1 MANIPVITPAKL
13 AEYRN
18 GGEGFVK
25 WCNDFVYMPI
35 FPENSDV
42 SMWVPIGDLPKTK
55 NPHTGRSYY
64 DMWQMQQE
72 HIIPALEMENGRFK
86 NRLIIFCW
94 MRGEG
99 KSAVACL
106 IQEWKFFCWP
116 KQQIVLGANSK
127 DQTKFVHYDII
138 RDTIANSPAL
148 MSFIGGYGNLQEK
161 QISMRHPKTGAVLS
175 AIRSISSFNGIVSNI
190 TGYTFSEMFDMKNP
204 KFFTQLDGSTRNV
217 PNALGVI
224 DSTVSDKSHVLYKM
238 YEAVTDGSLKQVYF
252 SYRCSPYA
260 ECKDYYHPQ
269 MTQAQLD
276 SYSKKFPP
284 AEFDRYFKNL
294 WDAGSIR
301 FFIEEQI
308 DAIGY
313 WGVDN
318 NIGNH
323 AELVA
328 RLEAIHGRMN
338 AIKNISAVIADNK
351 LDEEQSHLAFKRDGI
366 QHPLKLMQES
376 LLPVSSTFMLQDSL
390 GDLRFADT
398 GDLKELSDLFNTDWS
413 IHAGLDRADPMA
425 QNVATRTVIT
435 IVAKGLPGSRMGMNV
450 QNVEKEIPYIYVVVG
465 MITFKRHDLDDI
477 KDALLE
483 ANSALDGID
492 TFCSERWGAWDL
504 PQWLMDNGIECELV
518 SPTYERQRA
527 CFNEFYNCVI
537 QGRFKAPA
545 IPIHGSREEDVFR
558 EEIRLFT
565 HDPVK
570 KWFGSPEKH
579 SPIGVQDD
587 TMYATGW
594 AMYGGRNY
602 NYTQFRHRGVG
613 MTGIGYFDDAAR
625 LLGKY

>member
-1 MANIPVITPAKL
+1 MSNIPIITPEKL
-13 AEYRN
+13 AEYRQ

-25 WCNDFVYMPI
+25 WANAFVYLPI

-42 SMWVPIGDLPKTK
+42 AIWTPLGDLPKTK

-72 HIIPALEMENGRFK
+72 HIVPALEMENGRFK

-138 RDTIANSPAL
+138 RETIANSPAL
-148 MSFIGGYGNLQEK
+148 LAFVGGYQNLQEK
-161 QISMRHPKTGAVLS
+161 QISLRDPRTGTVLS

-238 YEAVTDGSLKQVYF
+238 YEAVTDGSLKQVHF

-260 ECKDYYHPQ
+260 ESRDYYHPQ

-276 SYSKKFPP
+276 SYKHKFPP

-301 FFIEEQI
+301 FFTDEQI

-323 AELVA
+323 AELIA

-338 AIKNISAVIADNK
+338 AVQGYRNIIDENK
-351 LDEEQSHLAFKRDGI
+351 LSETNSHVAYLMNSTER
-366 QHPLKLMQES
+366 PLKTLQES
-376 LLPVSSTFMLQDSL
+376 LVPVSNTYMLQDRL
-390 GDLRFADT
+390 GSLRFADAT
-398 GDLKELSDLFNTDWS
+398 DLAALSDLFNTDWS

-425 QNVATRTVIT
+425 VNVATRTVLT
-435 IVAKGLPGSRMGMNV
+435 VVAKGLPGSRAGMNV
-450 QNVEKEIPYIYVVVG
+450 QNVEKEVPYIYVVVG
-465 MITFKRHDLDDI
+465 MVTFKEHNLDDI
-477 KDALLE
+477 KNAILE
-483 ANSALDGID
+483 ANYCLDGID

-504 PQWLMDNGIECELV
+504 SQWSFDNGIECELV

-527 CFNEFYNCVI
+527 CFNEFYNCVV
-537 QGRFKAPA
+537 QGRFKCPA

-565 HDPVK
+565 HDPLK

-579 SPIGVQDD
+579 SPTGVQDD

-594 AMYGGRNY
+594 AMYGGRNF
-602 NYTQFRHRGVG
+602 NYMQFRKRGIRMEGVG
-613 MTGIGYFDDAAR
+613 YFEDNIH
-625 LLGKY
+625 LLGSY

>member
-1 MANIPVITPAKL
+1 MSNYVITPEML

-25 WCNDFVYMPI
+25 WCNDFVCLPI
-35 FPENSDV
+35 YAENSDV
-42 SMWVPIGDLPKTK
+42 ATWVPMGDMPKTK
-55 NPHTGRSYY
+55 NPYTGRSYY
-64 DMWQMQQE
+64 DMWQMQQS
-72 HIIPALEMENGRFK
+72 HIVPALEMENGRFK

-99 KSAVACL
+99 KSAIACL
-106 IQEWKFFCWP
+106 VQEWKFFCWP

-148 MSFIGGYGNLQEK
+148 LSFIGGHQHLQEK
-161 QISMRHPKTGAVLS
+161 QIALRDPRNGTILS

-238 YEAVTDGSLKQVYF
+238 YEAVTDGSLKQVHF

-260 ECKDYYHPQ
+260 ESKDYYHPQ

-301 FFIEEQI
+301 FFTDVQI

-318 NIGNH
+318 NIGNY
-323 AELVA
+323 AELIA
-328 RLEAIHGRMN
+328 RLESIKGRQN
-338 AIKNISAVIADNK
+338 AIKGYDTIIAENDIS
-351 LDEEQSHLAFKRDGI
+351 ETYSHVAHLRASVEV
-366 QHPLKLMQES
+366 PLKATRES
-376 LLPVSSTFMLQDSL
+376 LMPVSDTYMLQDRI
-390 GDLRFADT
+390 GTLRFADAM
-398 GDLKELSDLFNTDWS
+398 DLAALSDMFNTEWS
-413 IHAGLDRADPMA
+413 IHAGFDRADPMA
-425 QNVATRTVIT
+425 VNVATRTVLS
-435 IVAKGLPGSRMGMNV
+435 IVAKGLPGSRTGFNLH
-450 QNVEKEIPYIYVVVG
+450 NVEKEVPYIYLLVG
-465 MITFKRHDLDDI
+465 MVTFKQHDLDDI
-477 KDALLE
+477 KTAIME
-483 ANSALDGID
+483 ANYALDGID
-492 TFCSERWGAWDL
+492 TLCSERWGAWDL
-504 PQWLMDNGIECELV
+504 VQWSFDNGIECELV

-527 CFNEFYNCVI
+527 CFNEFYNCVV

-545 IPIHGSREEDVFR
+545 VPIRGSREDDIFR
-558 EEIRLFT
+558 EEIRMFT
-565 HDPVK
+565 HDPLK
-570 KWFGSPEKH
+570 KWFGSPEKE
-579 SPIGVQDD
+579 SPTGVQDD
-587 TMYATGW
+587 SIYATGW
-594 AMYGGRNY
+594 AIFGGRNY
-602 NYTQFRHRGVG
+602 NYMNFRRRGTSMEGVG
-613 MTGIGYFDDAAR
+613 YYEDPTAR
-625 LLGKY
+625 LLGTY

>member
-1 MANIPVITPAKL
+1 MPKITADAL
-13 AEYRN
+13 AAYRN

-35 FPENSDV
+35 YVEGEDIPR
-42 SMWVPIGDLPKTK
+42 WVPLGDLPKTK
-55 NPHTGRSYY
+55 NPFTGRSYY
-64 DMWQMQQE
+64 DMWRHQQD
-72 HIIPALEMENGRFK
+72 HIVPALEMENGRFK

-138 RDTIANSPAL
+138 RDTIANSPDL
-148 MSFIGGYGNLQEK
+148 LTFVGGHTNLQEK
-161 QISMRHPKTGAVLS
+161 QISLRDPRSGKILS

-238 YEAVTDGSLKQVYF
+238 YEAVTEGNLKQVYF
-252 SYRCSPYA
+252 SYRASTYA
-260 ECKDYYHPQ
+260 NYKDYYHPQ
-269 MTQAQLD
+269 MTQDQLD
-276 SYSKKFPP
+276 SYRNKFPP

-294 WDAGSIR
+294 WEAGSVR
-301 FFIEEQI
+301 FFTDEQV

-313 WGVDN
+313 WGVDKQ
-318 NIGNH
+318 IGNY
-323 AELVA
+323 AELIR
-328 RLEAIHGRMN
+328 RLEQINGRMRRIEAAKDGGDN
-338 AIKNISAVIADNK
+338 AP
-351 LDEEQSHLAFKRDGI
+351 EHLTSITPVTDLR
-366 QHPLKLMQES
+366 ES
-376 LLPVSSTFMLQDSL
+376 LMPVSNTFKLTDSI
-390 GDLRFADT
+390 GGTRFASAT
-398 GDLKELSDLFNTDWS
+398 DLAVLSDLFNTDWS

-425 QNVATRTVIT
+425 AEHVATRTVLTLI
-435 IVAKGLPGSRMGMNV
+435 AKGLPGSRNGMNV
-450 QNVEKEIPYIYVVVG
+450 QNVEKEVPYIYIVVG
-465 MITFKRHDLDDI
+465 MVTFKRHELDDI
-477 KDALLE
+477 KNAIME
-483 ANSALDGID
+483 ANEALDGID

-504 PQWLMDNGIECELV
+504 VQWCEDNGIAPELI

-527 CFNEFYNCVI
+527 CFNEFYNCI
-537 QGRFKAPA
+537 TQGRFKCPP

-565 HDPVK
+565 HDPDK

-579 SPIGVQDD
+579 TPAGIQDD
-587 TMYATGW
+587 SIYATGW
-594 AMYGGRNY
+594 AMYGGRD
-602 NYTQFRHRGVG
+602 YTYMQFRRRGRGLDDV
-613 MTGIGYFDDAAR
+613 GYFDDGAIT
-625 LLGKY
+625 LHGSY

>member
-1 MANIPVITPAKL
+1 MSTNYTITPTKL

-25 WCNDFVYMPI
+25 WCNDFVYLPI
-35 FPENSDV
+35 YAENSDV
-42 SMWVPIGDLPKTK
+42 AIWVPMGDMPKTK

-64 DMWQMQQE
+64 DMWQMQQS
-72 HIIPALEMENGRFK
+72 HIVPALEMENGRFK

-99 KSAVACL
+99 KSAIACL
-106 IQEWKFFCWP
+106 VQEWKFFCWP

-148 MSFIGGYGNLQEK
+148 LSFIGGYQNLQEK
-161 QISMRHPKTGAVLS
+161 QIALRDPRNGTILS

-238 YEAVTDGSLKQVYF
+238 YEAVTDGSLKQVHF

-260 ECKDYYHPQ
+260 ESKDYYHPQ

-301 FFIEEQI
+301 FFTEAQI

-318 NIGNH
+318 NIGNQ
-323 AELVA
+323 AELIA
-328 RLEAIHGRMN
+328 RLESIKGRQ
-338 AIKNISAVIADNK
+338 AAAEGYAQILADNGLTK
-351 LDEEQSHLAFKRDGI
+351 DSHVGHLLAATAEPIRRTRDS
-366 QHPLKLMQES
+366 LM
-376 LLPVSSTFMLQDSL
+376 PVADTYALQDRI
-390 GDLRFADT
+390 GTLRFADAS
-398 GDLKELSDLFNTDWS
+398 DLAALSDMLNTEWS

-425 QNVATRTVIT
+425 LNVATRTVLA
-435 IVAKGLPGSRMGMNV
+435 IVAKGLPGSRTGFNV
-450 QNVEKEIPYIYVVVG
+450 QNVEKETPYIYLLVG
-465 MITFKRHDLDDI
+465 MVTFKQHDLDDI
-477 KDALLE
+477 KTAIME
-483 ANSALDGID
+483 ANYALDGID
-492 TFCSERWGAWDL
+492 TLCSERWGAWDL
-504 PQWLMDNGIECELV
+504 TQWSYDNGIECELV
-518 SPTYERQRA
+518 SPTYERQRS
-527 CFNEFYNCVI
+527 CFNEFYNCVV
-537 QGRFKAPA
+537 QGRFKAPPV
-545 IPIHGSREEDVFR
+545 PIRGSREDDVFR

-570 KWFGSPEKH
+570 KWFGSPEKQ
-579 SPIGVQDD
+579 SPTGVQDD
-587 TMYATGW
+587 CMYAVGW
-594 AMYGGRNY
+594 SIYGGRNY
-602 NYTQFRHRGVG
+602 NFMNFRRRG
-613 MTGIGYFDDAAR
+613 MSMDGIGYYEDKASP
-625 LLGKY
+625 LLGTY